1 MGSDNRGSAP
11 QRHIYDEC
19 VRIYGQ
25 SNVAWELVIPELGQ
39 RFDIFLKQFG
49 IAIEIDGE
57 QHDRYVDFFHK
68 DINGYINGIH
78 LDKTKM
84 KWAKDNYV
92 SVIRYSTLK
101 LPTIEQIRI
110 DISKAISSSS
120 DNFSMTVFETE
131 KPSRLTEAS
140 DRRKKLYRSMKDAKK

>member
-19 VRIYGQ
+19 VKIYGA

-39 RFDIFLKQFG
+39 RFDIFLKHFG

-68 DINGYINGIH
+68 DINGYMNGIH
-78 LDKTKM
+78 LDKRKM
-84 KWAKDNYV
+84 GWAEENHV

-101 LPTIEQIRI
+101 LPSIEQLRL
-110 DISKAISSSS
+110 DISKSISISS
-120 DNFSMTVFETE
+120 DEFSMSVFETE
-131 KPSRLTEAS
+131 RPSRLTEAS
-140 DRRKKLYRSMKDAKK
+140 DRRKELYRSMKNAKK

>member
-11 QRHIYDEC
+11 QRFIYNEC
-19 VRIYGQ
+19 VKIYGA
-25 SNVAWELVIPELGQ
+25 SNVLWELVIPELGQ

-68 DINGYINGIH
+68 DINGYMNGIH

-84 KWAKDNYV
+84 QWAKDNHV

-101 LPTIEQIRI
+101 MPTIEQVRI
-110 DISKAISSSS
+110 DISKAIASSS
-120 DNFSMTVFETE
+120 DDFSMTVFEAE
-131 KPSRLTEAS
+131 KSSRLVEAS
-140 DRRKKLYRSMKDAKK
+140 DRRKKLYRSMKNAKK

>member
-1 MGSDNRGSAP
+1 MGPDNRGSAP

-68 DINGYINGIH
+68 DINGYMNGIH
-78 LDKTKM
+78 LDKRKM
-84 KWAKDNYV
+84 EWAEENHV

-101 LPTIEQIRI
+101 LPSIEQLRL
-110 DISKAISSSS
+110 DISKSISTSS
-120 DNFSMTVFETE
+120 DEFSMSVFETE
-131 KPSRLTEAS
+131 RPSRLTEAS
-140 DRRKKLYRSMKDAKK
+140 DRRKKLYRSMKNAKK